1 MSLLD
6 ELPSDFGDVPFEVPK
21 PEKTYP
27 LSERESWRYDF
38 AAPALRGILAH
49 DGVANHSFIRQCPD
63 DLAALAADV
72 ADALL
77 LRLELTGEA

>member
-38 AAPALRGILAH
+38 AAAALRGILAH
-49 DGVANHSFIRQCPD
+49 DGVATQSFIRHCPD

-77 LRLELTGEA
+77 LRLEQTGEA

>member
-6 ELPSDFGDVPFEVPK
+6 ELPSEYGDAALEGAKPK
-21 PEKTYP
+21 KTYP

-38 AAPALRGILAH
+38 AAAALRGILAH
-49 DGVANHSFIRQCPD
+49 DGVASHSFIRQCPE
-63 DLAALAADV
+63 DLAVLATDV